1 MKTRD
6 SDVRIAQQILESLP
20 AHEREALIRFYMD
33 REDPMTIARTT
44 GMREENFSELRHW
57 SRETFRSLR
66 QR

>member
-6 SDVRIAQQILESLP
+6 SDIRIAQQILESLP

-33 REDPMTIARTT
+33 REDPMTIAQTT
-44 GMREENFSELRHW
+44 GMREENFRELRDW
-57 SRETFRSLR
+57 SRETFWSLR